1 MPARRAA
8 DARRITIAGT
18 RKRSMKSRETIRVG
32 AGAGTSDDRMGP
44 ALKLAERGD
53 IDFLVFGCLA
63 ERTVS
68 RENLA
73 RSKAPELGYSPS
85 LHARL
90 RMVLPTCLRKGIR
103 IVSNMGA
110 ANPLGGARA
119 ARKEAA
125 DLGLGDVA
133 VAVVLGDD
141 VSTMMKHRGKLTL
154 IENGE
159 PLESILPKMISAI
172 AYLGA
177 DVVCEALNTGAPIVL
192 SGRVADPSL
201 FLAPMMHEFGWAY
214 EDLPKIAQGTA
225 AGHLLECT
233 ASVTGG
239 CFGWPGK
246 KDVPDLARNGFPF
259 ADVKADGGIV
269 IGKTPGSGGR
279 LDVMTCTEQL
289 IYEIHDPTAYITPD
303 CVLDISTIALT
314 QEARD
319 RVRVA
324 HATARPATPTY
335 KVNVGYADGYIGE
348 GEVSYGG
355 IDAVARAKWAAEIV
369 KERLKLQGFTYD
381 DFRVDLIGMSSL
393 HGQPDIRPEPY
404 EVRLRMAGRT
414 SNRKPAHAIGF
425 EVRAMHMH
433 GPGGAGG
440 GCEPRVRDGLAVKTG
455 LLPQEP
461 AKGQG
466 GG

>member
-1 MPARRAA
+1 
-8 DARRITIAGT
+8 
-18 RKRSMKSRETIRVG
+18 MKSEGVVRIG
-32 AGAGTSDDRMGP
+32 AGAGTSDDRMVP
-44 ALKLAERGD
+44 ALELAERGD
-53 IDFLVFGCLA
+53 IDYLVFECLA

-73 RSKAPELGYSPS
+73 RSKDPELGYSPS
-85 LHARL
+85 LPARL
-90 RMVLPTCLRKGIR
+90 RMVLPACMRNRIR

-125 DLGLGDVA
+125 ALGLGDVA

-141 VSTMMKHRGKLTL
+141 VSSVVRHHPELKL

-159 PLESILPKMISAI
+159 PLESILPKMISAN

-177 DVVCEALNTGAPIVL
+177 DVVCEALDTGAPIVL

-201 FLAPMMHEFGWAY
+201 FLAPMLHEFGWAHD
-214 EDLPKIAQGTA
+214 DLPKVAQGTA

-246 KDVPDLARNGFPF
+246 KDVPDLAHNGYPF
-259 ADVKADGGIV
+259 ADATADGGIV
-269 IGKTPGSGGR
+269 IGKTPATGGR

-289 IYEIHDPTAYITPD
+289 IYEIHDPSAYITPD
-303 CVLDISTIALT
+303 CVLDITGIALT
-314 QEARD
+314 QDGAD
-319 RVRVA
+319 RVRVEGA
-324 HATARPATPTY
+324 RARPRTDTY
-335 KVNVGYADGYIGE
+335 KVNVGYADGLIGE

-355 IDAVARAKWAAEIV
+355 IDAVPRAKWAAEIV
-369 KERLKLQGFTYD
+369 RERLRAQGFVYD
-381 DFRVDLIGMSSL
+381 DFRVDLIGLSSL
-393 HGQPDIRPEPY
+393 HGEGDRPEPY
-404 EVRLRMAGRT
+404 EVRLRLAGRT
-414 SNRKPAHAIGF
+414 ADRRAAHAIGF

-440 GCEPRVRDGLAVKTG
+440 ACEPRVRDVLAVKSV
-455 LLPQEP
+455 LLPRNLVNPQVVVE
-461 AKGQG
+461 GSL
-466 GG
+466 

>member
-1 MPARRAA
+1 
-8 DARRITIAGT
+8 
-18 RKRSMKSRETIRVG
+18 MKSRDGVRIG
-32 AGAGTSDDRMGP
+32 AGAGTSDDRMVP
-44 ALKLAERGD
+44 ALELAERGD
-53 IDFLVFGCLA
+53 IDYLIFECLA

-68 RENLA
+68 RENLS
-73 RSKAPELGYSPS
+73 RSKDPNLGYSPS

-90 RMVLPTCLRKGIR
+90 RMVLPACIGKGIR

-125 DLGLGDVA
+125 DLGLGDVP

-141 VSTMMKHRGKLTL
+141 VSSIVRHRPELQL

-159 PLESILPKMISAI
+159 PLESILPKMISAN

-201 FLAPMMHEFGWAY
+201 FLAPMLHEFGWSY
-214 EDLPKIAQGTA
+214 DDLPKIAQGTA

-246 KDVPDLARNGFPF
+246 KEVPDLARNGYPF
-259 ADVKADGGIV
+259 ADVTADGSIV

-303 CVLDISTIALT
+303 CVLDITGVKLT
-314 QEARD
+314 QDAAD
-319 RVRVA
+319 RVRVEGA
-324 HATARPATPTY
+324 KARPRTATY

-369 KERLKLQGFTYD
+369 KERLKSQGFVYD

-393 HGQPDIRPEPY
+393 HGQLDVRPEPY

-414 SNRKPAHAIGF
+414 HNRAAAYAIGF

-440 GCEPRVRDGLAVKTG
+440 ACEPRVRDVLAVKSV
-455 LLPQEP
+455 LLPRNLVNAQVVVEG
-461 AKGQG
+461 AL
-466 GG
+466 

>member
-1 MPARRAA
+1 
-8 DARRITIAGT
+8 
-18 RKRSMKSRETIRVG
+18 MKAEGAIRVG
-32 AGAGTSDDRMGP
+32 SGAGTSDDRMVP
-44 ALKLAERGD
+44 ALELAERGD
-53 IDFLVFGCLA
+53 IDYLVFECLA

-68 RENLA
+68 RENLS
-73 RSKAPELGYSPS
+73 RSKDPEQGYAPS

-90 RMVLPTCLRKGIR
+90 RMVLPACVKNGIR

-125 DLGLGDVA
+125 DLGLGDIP

-141 VSTMMKHRGKLTL
+141 VSNLVKHRGELKL

-159 PLESILPKMISAI
+159 PLESILPRMISAN

-177 DVVCEALNTGAPIVL
+177 DVMCEALKTGAPIVL

-201 FLAPMMHEFGWAY
+201 FLAPMMHEFGWASD
-214 EDLPKIAQGTA
+214 DLAKIAQGTA

-246 KDVPDLARNGFPF
+246 KDVPDLANNGFPF
-259 ADVKADGGIV
+259 ADVGADGSIV
-269 IGKTPGSGGR
+269 IGKTPGTGGR
-279 LDVMTCTEQL
+279 LDAMTCTEQL

-303 CVLDISTIALT
+303 CVLDITGISLEE
-314 QEARD
+314 EAAD
-319 RVRVA
+319 RVRVSGA
-324 HATARPATPTY
+324 RARPATPTY
-335 KVNVGYADGYIGE
+335 KVNIGYSDGYIGE

-369 KERLKLQGFTYD
+369 KERLKRQGFAYD

-414 SNRKPAHAIGF
+414 SNRKAAHAIGF

-440 GCEPRVRDGLAVKTG
+440 AIEPRVRDVLAVKSV
-455 LLPQEP
+455 LLPKNMINTQVLVE
-461 AKGQG
+461 GSL
-466 GG
+466 